1 MAWMPRKT
9 QFVTWNG
16 RDLPPE
22 FSDLPAGRYI
32 VEAADEEAAALS
44 LDEEAGIEAAIESHR
59 QGRVVDVKRAREMF
73 DAALGR

>member
-9 QFVTWNG
+9 RFVTWNDT
-16 RDLPPE
+16 DLPPE

-32 VEAADEEAAALS
+32 VEAADEDAPALS
-44 LDEEAGIEAAIESHR
+44 LDEEAGIDAALESYR
-59 QGRVVDVKRAREMF
+59 QGRVVDVKRARKMI